1 MADLAERIT
10 SLSPEQRA
18 LFELLR
24 KEKRQ
29 PAANGIPRRSS
40 AGPCPLSFGQQ
51 RIWFMEQWQPG
62 TAAYNVVLP
71 LRLQGSLDVPKLR
84 RCLNQIVARHDAL
97 RTTIEVIDGQP
108 KQVVADRLDL
118 AIELEDTAGEPE
130 ALRCTI
136 AEAEQPFDLRQD
148 PLIRIRLLR
157 LNQQEHWLLI
167 VMHHLIA

>member
-29 PAANGIPRRSS
+29 PATNGIPRRTN

-51 RIWFMEQWQPG
+51 RIWFMEEWQPG

-71 LRLQGSLDVPKLR
+71 LRLRGPLDVPRLR
-84 RCLNQIVARHDAL
+84 RSLNQIIARHDAL
-97 RTTIEVIDGQP
+97 RTTISVVDGQP
-108 KQVVADRLDL
+108 VQVVADRLEL
-118 AIELEDTAGEPE
+118 AIDLQDTAEEAE
-130 ALRCTI
+130 ALRCMI
-136 AEAEQPFDLRQD
+136 AEAEQPFDLRQH
-148 PLIRIRLLR
+148 PLIRIRVLR
-157 LNQQEHWLLI
+157 LSQR
-167 VMHHLIA
+167 